1 VSKSHN
7 CAIWLAKSQ
16 RTARERLSIAAGTAA
31 NPWRRGPAYT
41 CDMTPHESSPGPGG
55 KHAALYVSLHH
66 GENRPS
72 LDGQVV
78 GCLRALSNTA
88 TWSSRPASPAT

>member
-1 VSKSHN
+1 MGGPHSNYSGGE
-7 CAIWLAKSQ
+7 CSW
-16 RTARERLSIAAGTAA
+16 RLSIAAGTAA